1 MACFVTQFL
10 AHFLP
15 RVPVRRSLLRLVGVG
30 EASFVSLA
38 APCISD
44 CAPRDRVSL
53 WLACFYL
60 CIPVGFALGFIYGS
74 VIGTAAGWRLA
85 FALEALLMLPFVL
98 FLLRRGAAPA
108 GSQGVPLLSA
118 IGERPP

>member
-1 MACFVTQFL
+1 M
-10 AHFLP
+10 
-15 RVPVRRSLLRLVGVG
+15 GVG
-30 EASFVSLA
+30 EASFISLA

-44 CAPRDRVSL
+44 CAPRGKVSL

-85 FALEALLMLPFVL
+85 FAFEALLMLPFVL
-98 FLLRRGAAPA
+98 FLLQRDGTPG

-118 IGERPP
+118 IGKKPPNSS